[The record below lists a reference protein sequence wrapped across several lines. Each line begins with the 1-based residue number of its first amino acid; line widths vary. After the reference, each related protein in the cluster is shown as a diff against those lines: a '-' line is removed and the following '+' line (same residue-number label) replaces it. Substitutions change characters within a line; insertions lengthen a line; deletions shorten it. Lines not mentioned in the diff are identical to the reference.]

1 MANVVFTPTRSGLR
15 AVANSGEVG
24 GVCLRAAQVAA
35 SQAHAMYPGNYV
47 VDVRPGKFRQ
57 HAKVKL
63 AIPDSFIERRRMYAA
78 RPLSRV
84 HPHL

>member
-1 MANVVFTPTRSGLR
+1 MASVQFTPTRSGLR
-15 AVANSGEVG
+15 AVANSGELG

-35 SQAHAMYPGNYV
+35 SQARAMYPGNYV

-63 AIPDSFIERRRMYAA
+63 AVPDSFVERRRMYAA

-84 HPHL
+84 YPHI